1 MDMSQDNHRERERET
16 HERSHT
22 HTHTLSLSTSLALT
36 FCARFLVAVFGAVVF
51 VVCAISAA
59 RAVVLAH
66 KVGRLSGNAEAR
78 ANTHFT
84 S

>member
-1 MDMSQDNHRERERET
+1 MDMSQDNHRERET
-16 HERSHT
+16 HERS